1 VAGGGRACDFATRWP
16 QVPLDDLTGEGE
28 LAAAVRGAP
37 APTKV
42 AQLTFTHPAVCSP
55 PRFPPIRCLRP
66 NQGQGMK
73 AMVASLR
80 GEEPTAETGRLCMGW
95 QVDALA
101 WKRAAANIRKAAREH
116 AARFN

>member
-1 VAGGGRACDFATRWP
+1 
-16 QVPLDDLTGEGE
+16 
-28 LAAAVRGAP
+28 
-37 APTKV
+37 
-42 AQLTFTHPAVCSP
+42 
-55 PRFPPIRCLRP
+55 
-66 NQGQGMK
+66 MK